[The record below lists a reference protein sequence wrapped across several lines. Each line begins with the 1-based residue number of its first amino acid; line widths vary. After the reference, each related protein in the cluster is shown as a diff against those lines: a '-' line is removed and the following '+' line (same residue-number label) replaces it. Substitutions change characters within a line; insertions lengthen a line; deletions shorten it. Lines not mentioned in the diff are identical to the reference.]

1 VCAGWSTSR
10 TGAEVNPRPSS
21 WHATGT
27 ALVIVLMACRGPAAP
42 PVADAPPAVGG
53 APTTAPGA
61 GPHAREEP
69 QLCTVLTSVMAS
81 EPEGFARLR
90 GRLLAAGQWLG
101 RATLPGTERCTIE
114 GEAWPVARYSCAGAP
129 FAATRQN
136 GAEGTFE
143 MLADELD
150 QCLDSPIWFPRTWR
164 RGSAFEFAM
173 GERLQAWTDYS
184 TVPPSQVVLKMQQD
198 ATGNA
203 YRMTVDLQAVP

>member
-1 VCAGWSTSR
+1 
-10 TGAEVNPRPSS
+10 VNQRPSS
-21 WHATGT
+21 WRATGT
-27 ALVIVLMACRGPAAP
+27 ALVIVLTACQGAPAP
-42 PVADAPPAVGG
+42 PVADASPAVAR
-53 APTTAPGA
+53 APTAVPDA
-61 GPHAREEP
+61 GPPAREEP
-69 QLCTVLTSVMAS
+69 GLCTVLAS
-81 EPEGFARLR
+81 ELDAFARLR
-90 GRLLAAGQWLG
+90 GRPLAAGRWFG

-114 GEAWPVARYSCAGAP
+114 GEAWPGARYSCAGAP
-129 FAATRQN
+129 FATTRQN
-136 GAEGTFE
+136 GAEGAFE
-143 MLADELD
+143 TLAEDLD